1 MHIFLWWRSSL
12 SCFFICWID
21 CFLSIFITHIHYFLE
36 WIAMAKFDDVY
47 LQCRLQWFMYP
58 LFYCWRC
65 NFSIFIYQY
74 SIESNVLNSLNDI
87 LTLSIQ
93 LQIWCRF
100 REDPVTV
107 GEAISWI
114 QSRLNWSGQTSFL
127 IHHSQSRRSRS
138 WGQQNIPAALTCRR
152 CYNMKQI
159 LLWKWR
165 LLTAHKKEIY
175 LAGSRELCWLKGVS

>member
-12 SCFFICWID
+12 SYFFICWID
-21 CFLSIFITHIHYFLE
+21 CFFSPFSLLTHTLLSGVDCYGKVWWCISPVSF
-36 WIAMAKFDDVY
+36 AMIYV
-47 LQCRLQWFMYP
+47 YP
-58 LFYCWRC
+58 LFYCRRC

-74 SIESNVLNSLNDI
+74 SIESTVLNSLNDI

-93 LQIWCRF
+93 LQTWCRF
-100 REDPVTV
+100 REDLVTV
-107 GEAISWI
+107 EEAISWI

-127 IHHSQSRRSRS
+127 IHHSQSRRRSKS

-175 LAGSRELCWLKGVS
+175 LAGSRELC